1 MILANL
7 TIWIA
12 FMVIATVLTIAGIM
26 LIGGFCWC
34 LAFLVG
40 YIRAI
45 IKLRRRE

>member
-1 MILANL
+1 MITALAIWL
-7 TIWIA
+7 GMIVVYVTIVMFAI
-12 FMVIATVLTIAGIM
+12 L